1 MAGDGGGH
9 VEGEDRV
16 TAFGGAVLQNVF
28 PFFLVSIFLIF
39 GPRLARGVVDGLR
52 IGGPGEG
59 VDVFFS
65 FGDGE
70 GFAAAGRDEIDM
82 ADFVF
87 GVGIGVVA
95 LPCWV
100 LAFREEGDPL
110 AVGGPLG
117 VGVVSGLR
125 ERNQR
130 AGFAVVL
137 VEPEIGAENLL
148 VPIGAFGD
156 DDHRIAI
163 GREFDGMEAD

>member
-1 MAGDGGGH
+1 MAGDGCGH

-16 TAFGGAVLQNVF
+16 AAFGGAVLHDIFPLLLVF
-28 PFFLVSIFLIF
+28 VFLVFAP
-39 GPRLARGVVDGLR
+39 GLAGGVVDGLR
-52 IGGPGEG
+52 VRGPGES
-59 VDVFFS
+59 VNVFFS
-65 FGDGE
+65 FCDWE
-70 GFAAAGRDEIDM
+70 GFAAVGRDEIDL

-87 GVGIGVVA
+87 GIGIGVVG

-148 VPIGAFGD
+148 VPICA
-156 DDHRIAI
+156 
-163 GREFDGMEAD
+163 

>member
-1 MAGDGGGH
+1 MHISAGWESIDPSVHVDIIHVPEGNDSRLRAFVDALRGSGISVNLEDVKEMAGRQGW
-9 VEGEDRV
+9 
-16 TAFGGAVLQNVF
+16 
-28 PFFLVSIFLIF
+28 
-39 GPRLARGVVDGLR
+39 
-52 IGGPGEG
+52 
-59 VDVFFS
+59 
-65 FGDGE
+65 DGE